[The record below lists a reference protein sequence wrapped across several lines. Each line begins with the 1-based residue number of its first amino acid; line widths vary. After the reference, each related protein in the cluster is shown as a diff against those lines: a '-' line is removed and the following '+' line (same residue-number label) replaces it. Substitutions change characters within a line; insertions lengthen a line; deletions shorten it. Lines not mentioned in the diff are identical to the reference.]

1 MQEKEALERLLEAES
16 VAATEAW
23 LDNVVTTVYTD
34 TPLEVPPEGDTVAE
48 LGNADSIKEDLEK
61 ELENEK
67 QELLERSKFTILIGH
82 TQYVSTQKHFKTL
95 EQFLLFMLSLLKR
108 LFWSMPWRQIGRKY
122 LTRI

>member
-1 MQEKEALERLLEAES
+1 VQEKEALERLLEAES

-48 LGNADSIKEDLEK
+48 LGNADSIKEELEK

-82 TQYVSTQKHFKTL
+82 TQYVSIQKHFKTL
-95 EQFLLFMLSLLKR
+95 EPFLLFMLSLLKR
-108 LFWSMPWRQIGRKY
+108 LF
-122 LTRI
+122 